1 MDVTSAAGLEAV
13 SLDHLGIVSA
23 VAHELDLVKKV
34 DARLPRYDVRRK
46 VSNGQCTLAMIL
58 NGLGFS
64 NHRLY
69 LVPEFL
75 QNKPVD
81 RLITP
86 NMKPDY
92 FDDHV
97 LGRTLDEI
105 ADYGASR
112 FFFPY
117 R

>member
-1 MDVTSAAGLEAV
+1 MDVTSVAGLEAV
-13 SLDHLGIVSA
+13 SLDHLGIMFA
-23 VAHELDLVKKV
+23 IAHELALLKKV
-34 DARLPRYDVRRK
+34 DCPRYNVRRK
-46 VSNGQCTLAMIL
+46 VSNGQCTPATIPK
-58 NGLGFS
+58 GLGFS

-81 RLITP
+81 RLIAP
-86 NMKPDY
+86 NMKPECFDY
-92 FDDHV
+92 YV

>member
-1 MDVTSAAGLEAV
+1 
-13 SLDHLGIVSA
+13 
-23 VAHELDLVKKV
+23 
-34 DARLPRYDVRRK
+34 
-46 VSNGQCTLAMIL
+46 
-58 NGLGFS
+58 
-64 NHRLY
+64 
-69 LVPEFL
+69 VPEFL

-81 RLITP
+81 RLIAP
-86 NMKPDY
+86 NMKPECFDY
-92 FDDHV
+92 YV